1 MIKDENLSLEDKQK
15 LAQNLVERYLRENG
29 YQGEIPEVLLTD
41 EAHSFTVDSKDKE
54 TGAKRREKIYFSIND
69 IADPNLAFSRLFGHE
84 KAHMNTYDEGKDG
97 EETSIHTR
105 EKIGS
110 ENKNKVFTEEE
121 KADYLNNLRNKYK
134 NQKSIEQQ
142 FAEAKLVP
150 EKDKENFFN
159 HEEAN
164 IFRNSKEFVK
174 NNIDLLSK
182 MFNKSKKEIL
192 NNPDEYAYKYI
203 QETRNKEIYNK
214 DFLMKYQEKL
224 EERIKN
230 EKNPYKRKELE
241 KEKN

>member
-1 MIKDENLSLEDKQK
+1 M
-15 LAQNLVERYLRENG
+15 
-29 YQGEIPEVLLTD
+29 
-41 EAHSFTVDSKDKE
+41 
-54 TGAKRREKIYFSIND
+54 
-69 IADPNLAFSRLFGHE
+69 
-84 KAHMNTYDEGKDG
+84 
-97 EETSIHTR
+97 
-105 EKIGS
+105 
-110 ENKNKVFTEEE
+110 
-121 KADYLNNLRNKYK
+121 RNKYK

-164 IFRNSKEFVK
+164 ILRNSKEFVK

-214 DFLMKYQEKL
+214 EFFMRYQEKL
-224 EERIKN
+224 KEKIKN
-230 EKNPYKRKELE
+230 EKDPFKEREL
-241 KEKN
+241 KKNYFGKCLLYFQYIIMDI